1 LLERTRDRTRF
12 RLLFDENCNY
22 GFQRNLWAL
31 EPMGLLTA
39 IAGGALIGWRALMS
53 YQDAGVLSV
62 LVMACLAL
70 DVGLVFLWIF
80 WVKAERVKV
89 TADAFAE
96 RLLASCEVL

>member
-1 LLERTRDRTRF
+1 
-12 RLLFDENCNY
+12 
-22 GFQRNLWAL
+22 
-31 EPMGLLTA
+31 
-39 IAGGALIGWRALMS
+39 MS